1 MPAHAERVPQA
12 FRVTRTVARPAD
24 QVWAALTGWDDAAA
38 WLKVDRI
45 VAEGPTAVGA
55 RLVVTTRGKDRCSEI
70 TELEP
75 ERSITL
81 RSVQGG
87 VTADYRYTVEPDGDA
102 TRLTLVAD
110 VATRGPWRLLAPV
123 IRTAIRRTDAGQLD
137 GLARVL
143 GD

>member
-1 MPAHAERVPQA
+1 
-12 FRVTRTVARPAD
+12 
-24 QVWAALTGWDDAAA
+24 VWAALTDWDDAAG

-45 VAEGPTAVGA
+45 VAEGPTAMGT
-55 RLVVTTRGKDRCSEI
+55 RLVFTARGRDRSSEI
-70 TELEP
+70 TELDP
-75 ERSITL
+75 GRSITL

-137 GLARVL
+137 ALAGVL